1 MAKVMLREVD
11 GVVSFYF
18 AKKDMEETIEE
29 IEFDTQDKWGGNAS
43 LSNGEIWWIQ
53 TGVKKLPKEKEKK
66 KISD

>member
-29 IEFDTQDKWGGNAS
+29 IEFDTEERWGGNAT
-43 LSNGEIWWIQ
+43 LSNGEILITQ
-53 TGVKKLPKEKEKK
+53 
-66 KISD
+66 